1 MGRRPRGPEDEGV
14 GVTVRFREE
23 QRFRQ
28 WWLLLMAAFPVVVAW
43 AAFWRQIVADAPFG
57 SDPAPDWVI
66 LVLFVVVGLGV
77 PLALW
82 RLRLETVVDERVL
95 TVRFPPFPARQVEL
109 DAVLAVR
116 VVAVR
121 ALAQWGGY
129 GYRRKLSGDVAFLVR
144 GARAVEVSSGTGPTL
159 VVGSQR
165 PDQLATALSTR
176 P

>member
-1 MGRRPRGPEDEGV
+1 MRHADAT
-14 GVTVRFREE
+14 TVRFREE

-43 AAFWRQIVADAPFG
+43 VAFGQQIVAGSAFG

-66 LVLFVVVGLGV
+66 VVLFVAVGLGV
-77 PLALW
+77 PLAVW
-82 RLRLETVVDERVL
+82 RLRLETVVDDRAL
-95 TVRFPPFPARQVEL
+95 TVRFPPFPARRVER
-109 DAVLAVR
+109 DAVLAAR

-144 GARAVEVSSGTGPTL
+144 GTQAVEVSAGAGRTL
-159 VVGSQR
+159 VIGSQR
-165 PDQLATALSTR
+165 PEQLAAALTSR